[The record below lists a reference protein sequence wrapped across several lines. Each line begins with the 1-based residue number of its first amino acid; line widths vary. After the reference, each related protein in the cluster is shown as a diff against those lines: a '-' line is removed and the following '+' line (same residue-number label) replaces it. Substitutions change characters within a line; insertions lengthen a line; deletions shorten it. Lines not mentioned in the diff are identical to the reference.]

1 MFNDSAAIQM
11 FHLVGWRVVSVLSV
25 KGSSLLFSVVL
36 DFEIDVSSFGSATR
50 LRQRLRYLNKLRF
63 FLFFSFSV
71 ALNRTA
77 SEARNSGALRL
88 RLM

>member
-63 FLFFSFSV
+63 FRL
-71 ALNRTA
+71 ALLGT
-77 SEARNSGALRL
+77 SLRQKL
-88 RLM
+88 ETLVCRDCG